1 MTPTTAQMGVKKTPH
16 AADLIV
22 DLNAIGTAVNDAI
35 RSQKICDMHTHLYPP
50 TFGTPVPNRTG
61 KSDPA
66 GLMLWG
72 IDELV
77 TYHYLIAEVFRVVPS
92 SELPYETFWS
102 WPKQR
107 QADHIWQYLFVEN
120 TPVSEACRG
129 ILTTINRLGL
139 DPNEKSLSAYRFFFN
154 RMDPGEYIDRVMELS
169 NVASIT
175 MTNAVFD
182 ENERARW
189 LADASVGNDPRF
201 RSVLRIDPLVRN
213 YPFASEKL
221 EQWGYKAGAE
231 LSAPSMAEI
240 RRFLSDW
247 LDRQN
252 AIYVAMSLPPEF
264 TYPAPDTDPVAKAG
278 QRVLEE
284 AILPVCAERKLPLAL
299 MIGSSLQTNPALR
312 DAGDTVGKADVSTVA
327 RLCRQ
332 FPSNKF
338 FVTMLSR
345 ENQHEL
351 CVIARKFG
359 NLLPFGCW
367 WFLNNPSLIT
377 EITEM
382 RLELLGKTFV
392 PQHSDARIL
401 DQLVYKWDHSREI
414 IGRVLTDTYQRTA
427 RTGRHILLRDIQRDV
442 EALFAGNFNAFLA
455 K

>member
-1 MTPTTAQMGVKKTPH
+1 MTPVPTDVSARTSSPAS
-16 AADLIV
+16 DLIV
-22 DLNAIGTAVNDAI
+22 DSEAVAAAVLDSV
-35 RSQKICDMHTHLYPP
+35 RSQKICDIHTHLYPP
-50 TFGTPVPNRTG
+50 TFGTPVANRTG
-61 KSDPA
+61 RTDTN

-77 TYHYLIAEVFRVVPS
+77 TYHYLIAEVFRVVPD

-120 TPVSEACRG
+120 TPLSEACRG
-129 ILTTINRLGL
+129 ILTTLCRLGL

-154 RMDPGEYIDRVMELS
+154 RMDPSEYIDRVMEIS
-169 NVASIT
+169 NVSSIT

-182 ENERARW
+182 DNERSRW
-189 LADASVGNDPRF
+189 LSDPSIGNDQRF

-213 YPFASEKL
+213 YPMASARL
-221 EQWGYKAGAE
+221 QQWGYHASTDLTA
-231 LSAPSMAEI
+231 STMAEI
-240 RRFLSDW
+240 RRFLNDW
-247 LDRQN
+247 VARQN
-252 AIYVAMSLPPEF
+252 AIYIAMSLPPEYL
-264 TYPAPDTDPVAKAG
+264 YPAPDNDPVAKAG
-278 QRVLEE
+278 QHVLEE
-284 AILPVCAERKLPLAL
+284 AILPICAEQRLPLAL

-312 DAGDTVGKADVSTVA
+312 DAGDTVGKADVSSVA

-338 FVTMLSR
+338 LVTMLSR

-351 CVIARKFG
+351 CVVARKFG
-359 NLLPFGCW
+359 NLMPFGCW
-367 WFLNNPSLIT
+367 WFLNNPSLIE

-382 RLELLGKTFV
+382 RLELLGKSFV

-401 DQLVYKWDHSREI
+401 DQLIYKWDHSREI
-414 IGRVLTDTYQRTA
+414 IARVLIDNYQRIA
-427 RTGRHILLRDIQRDV
+427 RTGRHIHRRDIQRDV
-442 EALFAGNFNAFLA
+442 EALFGGNFHRFLA